1 MNQEQLPI
9 DPLRELQRRF
19 AMIRL
24 SGTYYVVELSQIERI
39 KQGLVK
45 ESPSYMEKA
54 DAAIAMKRVL
64 EALPIKSDPKSLIAE
79 FWINPETRVFNRVA
93 FDPKDES
100 HDCLNLWTPSPI
112 IPAKGDWSIIY
123 DFLSIVIC
131 ANQPVL
137 LSYLLDY
144 LAHALKSPGEKPGVM
159 LVLLGRQGSGKG
171 VFAQLVQRIWPTQ
184 SLLVADVKR
193 VLGHFND
200 VLERSF
206 LIILDEALFV
216 GDKAS
221 TERLKSLLTEPR
233 VTIEGKYQPVRELK
247 SFHRFIAT
255 SNADHFIATDADDR
269 RLVIYRVSTERQGD
283 FSYFAQLVETINDDK
298 AIAAMVFD
306 LMRRDLTA
314 FNVRNRPKTDEL
326 AKQKVR
332 SLSGFRR
339 YWFEAL
345 VLGDLRAKGRGSAY
359 GSPNEELWSEARFVE
374 TIRLSDL
381 YLNADPA
388 ASRFGSIQQTELH
401 TALGSVCPSATAARR
416 LVNDPRSSHWPKV
429 LRRGFDLPPLEVARR
444 EFEAFLGVRVNWDNG
459 QTLGSATTNSLIH
472 TPFEFADAA
481 WWTSELVSW
490 QFSRL
495 LPWAVANESSR
506 ENPRFLT

>member
-1 MNQEQLPI
+1 
-9 DPLRELQRRF
+9 
-19 AMIRL
+19 
-24 SGTYYVVELSQIERI
+24 
-39 KQGLVK
+39 
-45 ESPSYMEKA
+45 
-54 DAAIAMKRVL
+54 
-64 EALPIKSDPKSLIAE
+64 
-79 FWINPETRVFNRVA
+79 
-93 FDPKDES
+93 
-100 HDCLNLWTPSPI
+100 
-112 IPAKGDWSIIY
+112 
-123 DFLSIVIC
+123 
-131 ANQPVL
+131 
-137 LSYLLDY
+137 
-144 LAHALKSPGEKPGVM
+144 
-159 LVLLGRQGSGKG
+159 
-171 VFAQLVQRIWPTQ
+171 
-184 SLLVADVKR
+184 
-193 VLGHFND
+193 
-200 VLERSF
+200 
-206 LIILDEALFV
+206 
-216 GDKAS
+216 
-221 TERLKSLLTEPR
+221 
-233 VTIEGKYQPVRELK
+233 
-247 SFHRFIAT
+247 
-255 SNADHFIATDADDR
+255 
-269 RLVIYRVSTERQGD
+269 
-283 FSYFAQLVETINDDK
+283 
-298 AIAAMVFD
+298 
-306 LMRRDLTA
+306 
-314 FNVRNRPKTDEL
+314 
-326 AKQKVR
+326 
-332 SLSGFRR
+332 
-339 YWFEAL
+339 